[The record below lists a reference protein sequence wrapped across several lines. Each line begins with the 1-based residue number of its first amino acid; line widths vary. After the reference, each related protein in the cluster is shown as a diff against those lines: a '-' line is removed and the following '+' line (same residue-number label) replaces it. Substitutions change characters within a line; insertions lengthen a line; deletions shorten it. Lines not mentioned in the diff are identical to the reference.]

1 MCLPT
6 PANQA
11 TGANTGASQDA
22 GAAAASA
29 AQIAAKTAAMASLTM
44 QVSGAASSA
53 VGAYYS
59 AKSTK
64 ASLNL
69 QADLADINARMS
81 ESAAQSTL
89 LTGQRQEQQSRIATA
104 NLKGTQRASMA
115 ANGIDLGEG
124 TAAQVLTSTD
134 VLGEV
139 DAATIQAN
147 ALHAAWGYRAQGVNQ
162 TNQAAMSRA
171 AADAVSPN
179 TGAFTSLLGS
189 AGSVA
194 ASWYS
199 MSKAGLTQPLPAGGN
214 KAPTNNGIF

>member
-1 MCLPT
+1 MCT
-6 PANQA
+6 
-11 TGANTGASQDA
+11 
-22 GAAAASA
+22 AAASLT
-29 AQIAAKTAAMASLTM
+29 AQGA
-44 QVSGAASSA
+44 GAASSA

-139 DAATIQAN
+139 DANTIQAN
-147 ALHAAWGYRAQGVNQ
+147 AVRAAWGQRAQGVNQ
-162 TNQAAMSRA
+162 TNQALMSRA
-171 AADAVSPN
+171 SADTINPTTAS
-179 TGAFTSLLGS
+179 FTSLLGS

-194 ASWYS
+194 TSWYS
-199 MSKAGLTQPLPAGGN
+199 MSKAGV
-214 KAPTNNGIF
+214 K